1 MSSEKQKNIL
11 SLKNNITKD
20 DKFGDV
26 VLLYSKTIFLNLFF
40 KIN

>member
-20 DKFGDV
+20 DKFCDV
-26 VLLYSKTIFLNLFF
+26 VLLFYYTLKLYF
-40 KIN
+40 